1 MGERLFCFSLRVLSD
16 ASAKFGGIDEI
27 FTAVDGA
34 DGIANVAW
42 LAAEMMEAGNRYAKR
57 HNIENPAPLS
67 ADDILDELEPREI
80 MALRA
85 IIFATI
91 NNDSEAEVKTQTE
104 ESENPTQAG

>member
-16 ASAKFGGIDEI
+16 AASRFGGIDEI

-42 LAAEMMEAGNRYAKR
+42 LAAEMMDAGDRYAKR
-57 HNIENPAPLS
+57 HNIDNPAPLS

-80 MALRA
+80 MALRD
-85 IIFATI
+85 IIYATI
-91 NNDSEAEVKTQTE
+91 NNDSEAEVKVQAD
-104 ESENPTQAG
+104 SENPTQAG

>member
-42 LAAEMMEAGNRYAKR
+42 LAAKMMEAGDKYAKR
-57 HNIENPAPLS
+57 HGIENPAPLS

-80 MALRA
+80 MALRD
-85 IIFATI
+85 IIYATI
-91 NNDSEAEVKTQTE
+91 NNDSEAEVKVQTE